1 MARHKIDGKGKVSKG
16 LRISCKHVRKEHPA
30 QPVVFLN
37 YETRMREAF
46 RESLVK
52 PDINRHVGRIVVNA
66 QAKHP
71 NSGLIKLGKGWNAS
85 LSMRTYQELRV
96 RCGL

>member
-1 MARHKIDGKGKVSKG
+1 MAANTNS
-16 LRISCKHVRKEHPA
+16 
-30 QPVVFLN
+30 PVFTQ

-52 PDINRHVGRIVVNA
+52 PDINRHLGRIVVNA

-71 NSGLIKLGKGWNAS
+71 NSGVIKLGKGWNAS
-85 LSMRTYQELRV
+85 RSFQTYQELRV